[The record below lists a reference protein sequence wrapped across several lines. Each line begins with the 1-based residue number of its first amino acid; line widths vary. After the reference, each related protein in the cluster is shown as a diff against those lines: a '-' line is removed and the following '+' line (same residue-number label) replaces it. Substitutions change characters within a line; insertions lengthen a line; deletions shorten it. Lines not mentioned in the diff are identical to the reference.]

1 MGLLL
6 VVNMGEL
13 YRNLIATMLETCFP
27 TSIAGRVDDRP
38 IRVDRMKAINNLIG
52 LVTAVLVFGFAYV
65 WMFVPE
71 KKQEI
76 QDWWYGMTVDCD
88 QLRSEVW
95 NHQQCKRSDDCELA
109 RKESIRA
116 EKLEAQY
123 GR

>member
-1 MGLLL
+1 MGD
-6 VVNMGEL
+6 L
-13 YRNLIATMLETCFP
+13 YRNLIATMLGTCSP
-27 TSIAGRVDDRP
+27 TGIAGRVDDRP

-71 KKQEI
+71 KRQEI

-88 QLRSEVW
+88 QLRGEVW

-123 GR
+123 GRYCGKL